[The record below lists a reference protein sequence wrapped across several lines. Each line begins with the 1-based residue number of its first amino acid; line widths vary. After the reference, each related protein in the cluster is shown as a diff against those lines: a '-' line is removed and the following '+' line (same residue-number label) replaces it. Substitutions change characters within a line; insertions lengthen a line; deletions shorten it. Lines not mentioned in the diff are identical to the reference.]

1 MTRAAGV
8 LVLLTLVPVMLAAQE
23 SKRCRFRI
31 EFVGDSGRQ
40 VQVGGVTNYFAGGG
54 VIITCEGTSVRMASD
69 SVAAYGGKVVQFI
82 GKVHYTDSTVTL
94 TADNGTYFK
103 DGERWEARGNVV
115 TTNLNTGSTLKGP
128 SLDYY
133 RAVKGI
139 RDTVE
144 VYAISR
150 PTINY
155 VTKDSAGKAQ
165 EPYIIVGDR
174 VRMKGDEQIWAG
186 GKVTVDRSDLATRSD
201 SLGLNTGKA
210 GKGLL
215 LGGSPTLKAS
225 GKDTLDL
232 AGKRIDFVL
241 AERKITSV
249 QSSDSAHAVT
259 KDVDLVGDTISITLE
274 DEKARL
280 TLAWGRQ
287 HHPVALT
294 ADYELRGDS
303 LVIDTPGQKL
313 EIVRGIGRAWA
324 GAKPDSATKERDWVS
339 GDTVVI
345 RFADDTGS
353 KSRVSQLE
361 ATGTGKSFYRTA
373 EKGTEKGGQGRG
385 PDSTKALAVNDKP
398 RKPSLNY
405 ARADR
410 IVIHMRPAGDE
421 GVEKVDFFGNVD
433 GIQLEPDST
442 AGKAKPAMP
451 RPATTPTFSRP
462 TLPGLS
468 GGLR

>member
-1 MTRAAGV
+1 MTRLAAGLLL
-8 LVLLTLVPVMLAAQE
+8 LVLAPALLAAQE
-23 SKRCRFRI
+23 SKRCRFRVQ
-31 EFVGDSGRQ
+31 FVGDSGHQ
-40 VQVGGVTNYFAGGG
+40 VQAGGVTNYYAGGG
-54 VIITCEGTSVRMASD
+54 VIITCDGTSVRMESD
-69 SVAAYGGKVVQFI
+69 SVAAYGGRIVQFI
-82 GKVHYTDSTVTL
+82 GKVHYVDSTVTL

-115 TTNLNTGSTLKGP
+115 TTNLKTGSTLKGP

-144 VYAISR
+144 VYATDR

-165 EPYIIVGDR
+165 EPYVIVGDR
-174 VRMKGDEQIWAG
+174 VRMKGDEQVWAG

-201 SLGLNTGKA
+201 SLFLNTGKD

-215 LGGSPTLKAS
+215 LGGSPTLKAT

-241 AERKITSV
+241 ANRKITSV
-249 QSSDSAHAVT
+249 KSSDSAHAVT
-259 KDVDLVGDTISITLE
+259 KDVDLVGDTISIALE

-287 HHPVALT
+287 YHPVALT
-294 ADYELRGDS
+294 DDYELRGDS
-303 LVIDTPGQKL
+303 LIIDTPGQKL
-313 EIVRGIGRAWA
+313 EVVRGIGRAWA
-324 GAKPDSATKERDWVS
+324 GAKPDSVTKERDWVS
-339 GDTVVI
+339 GDTVLI
-345 RFADDTGS
+345 TFASDTGS
-353 KSRVSQLE
+353 KSRVTQLE
-361 ATGTGKSFYRTA
+361 AKGTGKSFYRTTERKEA
-373 EKGTEKGGQGRG
+373 EKPRA
-385 PDSTKALAVNDKP
+385 DSAKAIAVNDKP
-398 RKPSLNY
+398 KKPSINY

-421 GVEKVDFFGNVD
+421 GVERVDFFGNVD

-451 RPATTPTFSRP
+451 RPAATPTFSRP
-462 TLPGLS
+462 TLPGFS
-468 GGLR
+468 GGIR